1 MALFHTQTGR
11 HMMNGNKTYVC
22 ISFQDMEDEEDKRIT
37 EVEIVIKKSDSL
49 HRHNSYDTLGEDNK
63 AYVAPIYRCTS
74 V

>member
-1 MALFHTQTGR
+1 MWQENILTL
-11 HMMNGNKTYVC
+11 Y
-22 ISFQDMEDEEDKRIT
+22 ISLQDIEDEADKRVT

>member
-1 MALFHTQTGR
+1 MCK
-11 HMMNGNKTYVC
+11 KTYLY
-22 ISFQDMEDEEDKRIT
+22 ISLQDIEDEADKRIT

-49 HRHNSYDTLGEDNK
+49 HRHNSYDTLGGEDNK